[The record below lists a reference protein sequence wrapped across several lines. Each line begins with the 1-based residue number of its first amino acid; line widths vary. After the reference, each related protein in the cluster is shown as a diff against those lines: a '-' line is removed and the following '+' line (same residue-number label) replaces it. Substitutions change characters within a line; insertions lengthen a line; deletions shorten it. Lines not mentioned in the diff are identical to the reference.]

1 MKNLFSSILVMSFLF
16 SATAYAENI
25 TIKCIDEKRS
35 TEENREVSVILNF
48 DEGGDWIIFNGRS
61 KEFSGREDNG
71 LGMEATSIEITR
83 DKISYFNSVESMNTH
98 MQIIINRFDG
108 SMYQYGKLKGE
119 KYDYFYMCEKTE
131 RKF

>member
-1 MKNLFSSILVMSFLF
+1 MKKLLSILVLSLLF
-16 SATAYAENI
+16 GSSGYAENI

-35 TEENREVSVILNF
+35 AEENRVVSLILNF
-48 DEGGDWIIFNGRS
+48 DEGGDWMIFNGNS
-61 KEFSGREDNG
+61 KEFSGRQDNG
-71 LGMEATSIEITR
+71 LGTELTSIEITK
-83 DKISYFNSVESMNTH
+83 DKISYFKSVESMDTH

-119 KYDYFYMCEKTE
+119 KYDFNYMCEKTE

>member
-1 MKNLFSSILVMSFLF
+1 MKKILLILALSLLL
-16 SATAYAENI
+16 SGSAYAENI

-35 TEENREVSVILNF
+35 TEENREVSIILNF

-71 LGMEATSIEITR
+71 LGMQTTSIEITR
-83 DKISYFNSVESMNTH
+83 DKISYFNSIESMDTY
-98 MQIIINRFDG
+98 MQVIINRFDG

-119 KYDYFYMCEKTE
+119 KYDFNYMCEKTK

>member
-1 MKNLFSSILVMSFLF
+1 MKKFISIIVFYLFFYVS
-16 SATAYAENI
+16 TYAENI

-35 TEENREVSVILNF
+35 VEENRAVSLILNF
-48 DEGGDWIIFNGRS
+48 DEGGDWIIFNGNS
-61 KEFSGREDNG
+61 KEFSGRQDNG
-71 LGMEATSIEITR
+71 LGTEITSIEITK
-83 DKISYFNSVESMNTH
+83 DKISYFKSVESMDTH

-119 KYDYFYMCEKTE
+119 KYDFNYMCEKTE